1 MFDFHV
7 FQECEAQNEDS
18 RTNLCI
24 RRGGAEVGM
33 IAVHHLGGAL
43 GISCVGL
50 GNAKRWRRL
59 NVGNHYPEVHI
70 RELSLSL
77 CNFHFAFNFKHACFA
92 QASIN

>member
-1 MFDFHV
+1 MKVIHV
-7 FQECEAQNEDS
+7 IAA
-18 RTNLCI
+18 L

-59 NVGNHYPEVHI
+59 NVGNHYPENPHTRIVT
-70 RELSLSL
+70 
-77 CNFHFAFNFKHACFA
+77 FTYFAT
-92 QASIN
+92 